1 MAFIQ
6 GTYEFMSDALL
17 DTLDIPKDHLH
28 SPIDDLDSFFFTM
41 QWAAAFNDGAS
52 GKRHDTREI
61 QRFRDMISGRDRAKA
76 TIMVLATLD
85 PDRRS
90 TLEEYGSFFA
100 HSLYVLTPW
109 IRKLADLRRKWG
121 KSVTDEAEDLD
132 DEEKEKFLRSSFLV
146 WGYRGVAEYLELVY
160 ENRAL
165 LQEEV

>member
-6 GTYEFMSDALL
+6 GTYEFMSDDLL
-17 DTLDIPKDHLH
+17 DTLDIPKPYLH
-28 SPIDDLDSFFFTM
+28 SPIDDLNSFFFTM

-61 QRFRDMISGRDRAKA
+61 QHFRDMISGRDRAKA
-76 TIMVLATLD
+76 TTLVR
-85 PDRRS
+85 DRLNPNRRN
-90 TLEEYGSFFA
+90 TPKEYGSFFA

-109 IRKLADLRRKWG
+109 IRELVDLRCDWEESIVDK
-121 KSVTDEAEDLD
+121 AEDLD
-132 DEEKEKFLRSSFLV
+132 DEEKKKLLRSSFLI
-146 WGYRGVAEYLELVY
+146 WGYRGVVEYLKLVN

>member
-17 DTLDIPKDHLH
+17 NTLDIPKDHLH

-61 QRFRDMISGRDRAKA
+61 QHFRDMISGRDRAKA
-76 TIMVLATLD
+76 TIMVRDTLD

-90 TLEEYGSFFA
+90 TLEEYGSFFTC
-100 HSLYVLTPW
+100 SLSVLAPW
-109 IRKLADLRRKWG
+109 IQKLVDLRRAWRRSIMNK
-121 KSVTDEAEDLD
+121 VEDLD

-160 ENRAL
+160 ENRAS

>member
-6 GTYEFMSDALL
+6 GTYEFMSDDLL
-17 DTLDIPKDHLH
+17 DTLDIPKDYLH
-28 SPIDDLDSFFFTM
+28 SPIDDLDSFFFTT

-61 QRFRDMISGRDRAKA
+61 QRFRDRISGRDRAKA
-76 TIMVLATLD
+76 TTMVQNSLK
-85 PDRRS
+85 PDRRN
-90 TLEEYGSFFA
+90 TPKEYGPFFA

-109 IRKLADLRRKWG
+109 IRKLVDLRGDWERSIMDK
-121 KSVTDEAEDLD
+121 AEDLD

-160 ENRAL
+160 ENRAS

>member
-17 DTLDIPKDHLH
+17 NTLDIPKDHLH

-61 QRFRDMISGRDRAKA
+61 QHFRDRISGRDRGNA
-76 TIMVLATLD
+76 TPMVQNMLRHDD
-85 PDRRS
+85 PD
-90 TLEEYGSFFA
+90 TLEEYGPFFTC
-100 HSLYVLTPW
+100 SLSVLAPW
-109 IRKLADLRRKWG
+109 IQKLVDLRRAWRRSIMNK
-121 KSVTDEAEDLD
+121 AEDLG
-132 DEEKEKFLRSSFLV
+132 DEEKEKFLRSNFLI

-160 ENRAL
+160 ENRAS